1 MVCIHVLQGSDT
13 GSEADDNLELERKLR
28 EKALKSLQLAKSDKD
43 SGGSNVDGH
52 TKEGSDFYSD

>member
-1 MVCIHVLQGSDT
+1 MLQGSET
-13 GSEADDNLELERKLR
+13 GSEGEDNVELERKLR

-52 TKEGSDFYSD
+52 TKEGSDYYSD